1 MDLLPARGVVPF
13 LFPGDDGSH
22 LHGASAER
30 GSPRSETSP
39 KEGASFGAREH
50 ASSPLPWRGVERCAP
65 ASSSR
70 VTTCAPARVP
80 VIGPKRLPDIR
91 LLHETARVQLGTRMV
106 AGVIRGSCAV
116 DRDNPVFEFAPEL
129 PEAGRRYDGF
139 LQVFD
144 DLFRFVRIK
153 RPPAPTGAA
162 EDAVAFGV
170 RGESE
175 NCSHGDSGLLP

>member
-50 ASSPLPWRGVERCAP
+50 ASSPLPWRGVERCAGAILP
-65 ASSSR
+65 R
-70 VTTCAPARVP
+70 DHMCA
-80 VIGPKRLPDIR
+80 
-91 LLHETARVQLGTRMV
+91 GTRPRHRSEATPGHQAV
-106 AGVIRGSCAV
+106 ARIRSRPTRDQKVYGVIRGSCAV
-116 DRDNPVFEFAPEL
+116 DRDDPVLEFAPEL
-129 PEAGRRYDGF
+129 PEAGRCYDGF

-144 DLFRFVRIK
+144 DIVRFVRIK

-170 RGESE
+170 RGDSE